1 MVSFRPVCV
10 CVYVRACA
18 CACVHVRACVR
29 VCVYVCVC
37 VCMVLYLVHFS
48 SPVVFEE
55 QVAANPTTVAL
66 CASQLV
72 PDWTECLQIREIHLT
87 KYGVCNVAFTSI
99 L

>member
-10 CVYVRACA
+10 CVC
-18 CACVHVRACVR
+18 VRACVCVCMRACAR
-29 VCVYVCVC
+29 VCACVCVC

-48 SPVVFEE
+48 NPVVFEE

-72 PDWTECLQIREIHLT
+72 PDWTE
-87 KYGVCNVAFTSI
+87 
-99 L
+99 